1 MGSTFP
7 YSVAVGNGAQ
17 MQKSKARFEIL
28 RRIEDG
34 DPVFSRKDYADVV
47 TMFWDTVEACPDQ
60 IALVDGDRRLSYA
73 QFGAAV
79 AGLAGRIGE
88 KVTPSARVAICM
100 SNSIEANVA
109 IFAALSAGA
118 EISIVNAGY
127 TPREID
133 TLFNIAPPEL
143 VLAGQSNSEVA
154 GASARNAEAP
164 LIIVGEGGVSIDA
177 LLDTPPTRP
186 DVEIMGASPCIIMFT
201 GGSTGAPKG
210 VQRDHRSEMS
220 VIKAMH
226 TAWPTRLQEEVWLN
240 VAPVSH
246 VWGIH
251 MGCFNPVYG
260 RSCLIIVPRFHPDL
274 VAGLMEKYRVSV
286 FSGGPAAIY
295 QGLLAAP
302 DTDMSALWLCPGG
315 GSVFSRQTLSRWEA
329 KTGLPIL
336 EAFGMTEGGPLT
348 AQPLDGTHQYGTAGL
363 PLPGIEVAIVAL
375 DGSGERLS
383 ANENGE
389 IFLRGE
395 RVIDRYMGLP
405 PVAEDGWL
413 PTGDIG
419 FLTPDGFLTVV
430 DRKKDMLIV
439 GGFNVYPSE
448 IEQVLSLV
456 PEVSDAAV
464 VSVPDSRKG
473 EAPFAFV
480 AASPQSGVDEKFL
493 MEHCAKNMTKYKIP
507 RNIVVLDEI
516 PKTPARKPDKKR
528 LKEMA
533 NELLE

>member
-1 MGSTFP
+1 
-7 YSVAVGNGAQ
+7 
-17 MQKSKARFEIL
+17 MQQSKARSEIL
-28 RRIEDG
+28 RRIAGG
-34 DPVFSRKDYADVV
+34 DPAFSRKEYSDVV

-60 IALVDGDRRLSYA
+60 VALVDDGRRLSYA

-88 KVTPSARVAICM
+88 IVLPSGRVAICM

-118 EISIVNAGY
+118 EISIINADY
-127 TPREID
+127 TPREIG
-133 TLFNIAPPEL
+133 TLFDIAPPGL
-143 VLAGQSNSEVA
+143 VLAGQCSSEVVE
-154 GASARNAEAP
+154 ASAKDADAP
-164 LIIVGEGGVSIDA
+164 LIIVGEGGVSIDE
-177 LLDTPPTRP
+177 LLDTTPTRP
-186 DVEIMGASPCIIMFT
+186 DVEITGDSPCIIMFT
-201 GGSTGAPKG
+201 GGSTGTPKG
-210 VQRDHRSEMS
+210 VQRTHRSEMS
-220 VIKAMH
+220 LIKAMH
-226 TAWPTRLQEEVWLN
+226 TAWPTRLLEEVWLN

-260 RSCLIIVPRFHPDL
+260 RSSLIVVPRFQPDL
-274 VAGLMEKYRVSV
+274 VASLMEKYRVSV

-302 DTDMSALWLCPGG
+302 DADLSALWLCPGG
-315 GSVFSRQTLSRWEA
+315 GSVFSQQTLSRWEA

-363 PLPGIEVAIVAL
+363 PLPGIEVAIANL
-375 DGSGERLS
+375 DGSGKQLPV
-383 ANENGE
+383 NENGE
-389 IFLRGE
+389 ILIRGE

-405 PVAEDGWL
+405 PVTEDGWL

-448 IEQVLSLV
+448 IEEVLSLV

-464 VSVPDSRKG
+464 VSVADVRKG
-473 EAPFAFV
+473 EVPFAFV
-480 AASPQSGVDEKFL
+480 AASQQSGVDETFL
-493 MEHCAKNMTKYKIP
+493 LKHCAENLTKYKIP
-507 RNIVVLDEI
+507 RTIVVLDEI

-533 NELLE
+533 QELLQ